1 MQWSK
6 YIWHFQ
12 NCATWSH
19 TCTLALS
26 GFGGILVLFQIA
38 AQTGASVTC
47 WWPDWHVWH
56 KIRARGDNVVFGL
69 GWASWV
75 RRFIYMLN
83 EGQCSKGRV
92 HIGFCTKQCLGSGGA
107 NPPWLPIV
115 APPIGAFTMHY
126 ALYCIYT
133 LCAWLPP
140 TPIGAFPLLCNLL
153 QPSVSTLSNLDC
165 LSAWISRAINF
176 EDPTKVK
183 PMISRTTFNHIETFV
198 VYCSTTNWSKGL
210 QREARSS

>member
-1 MQWSK
+1 MQWAK
-6 YIWHFQ
+6 YIWHFL

-115 APPIGAFTMHY
+115 AHSCPSHRGFYY
-126 ALYCIYT
+126 ALCTILHIYT
-133 LCAWLPP
+133 VHMVAP
-140 TPIGAFPLLCNLL
+140 TPIGAFPLRCNLL

-165 LSAWISRAINF
+165 LSAWISRAIDF
-176 EDPTKVK
+176 LDPSEKWNT
-183 PMISRTTFNHIETFV
+183 
-198 VYCSTTNWSKGL
+198 W
-210 QREARSS
+210 

>member
-1 MQWSK
+1 MQWAK
-6 YIWHFQ
+6 YIWHFL

-115 APPIGAFTMHY
+115 AHSCPSHRGFYYAHCTILHIHTMHMV
-126 ALYCIYT
+126 APHPPSGLSRFCSICSSQVSP
-133 LCAWLPP
+133 LCQIWTACLP
-140 TPIGAFPLLCNLL
+140 GYQGL
-153 QPSVSTLSNLDC
+153 STLRIQQKWNT
-165 LSAWISRAINF
+165 W
-176 EDPTKVK
+176 
-183 PMISRTTFNHIETFV
+183 
-198 VYCSTTNWSKGL
+198 
-210 QREARSS
+210 

>member
-1 MQWSK
+1 MQWAK
-6 YIWHFQ
+6 HIWHFQ

-83 EGQCSKGRV
+83 ERQCSKGRV

-115 APPIGAFTMHY
+115 APPIGAFTRQCIAYIHY
-126 ALYCIYT
+126 ALGCPPPPSGLSRFCAICSSQVSPLCQIWTACLPEYQGLST
-133 LCAWLPP
+133 LWIQQKWNTWSVALPLI
-140 TPIGAFPLLCNLL
+140 TLKPLLYNKL
-153 QPSVSTLSNLDC
+153 
-165 LSAWISRAINF
+165 IKGF
-176 EDPTKVK
+176 
-183 PMISRTTFNHIETFV
+183 TT
-198 VYCSTTNWSKGL
+198 
-210 QREARSS
+210 SS

>member
-1 MQWSK
+1 MQRAR

-56 KIRARGDNVVFGL
+56 KIRAWGDNVVFGL

-115 APPIGAFTMHY
+115 AHSCPSHWGFYYALCTILHIYTMHMVAPHPHRGFPASVQSAPAKCLHFVKFGLLVRLNIKGY
-126 ALYCIYT
+126 R
-133 LCAWLPP
+133 LCGSNKSETHDHLQSHW
-140 TPIGAFPLLCNLL
+140 NL
-153 QPSVSTLSNLDC
+153 
-165 LSAWISRAINF
+165 F
-176 EDPTKVK
+176 
-183 PMISRTTFNHIETFV
+183 
-198 VYCSTTNWSKGL
+198 STTNWSKGS
-210 QREARSS
+210 QRVARSS

>member
-1 MQWSK
+1 MQWAK

-115 APPIGAFTMHY
+115 APPIGAFTRQCIAYIHY
-126 ALYCIYT
+126 ALGCPPPPSGLSRFCAICSSQVSP
-133 LCAWLPP
+133 LCQ
-140 TPIGAFPLLCNLL
+140 I
-153 QPSVSTLSNLDC
+153 LDC

-176 EDPTKVK
+176 VDPTKVK
-183 PMISRTTFNHIETFV
+183 HMISRTTFNHIETFV
-198 VYCSTTNWSKGL
+198 VQQID
-210 QREARSS
+210 QRVHNE